1 MRLRVVY
8 ELQEID
14 TIDLTPADIN
24 YLFGI
29 ELEAIEYDFDIAH
42 QEIILTAAT
51 SEINNYLRGV
61 DIAFRKKL
69 DELGA
74 NFIGRS
80 EYVGD
85 S

>member
-8 ELQEID
+8 ELQED
-14 TIDLTPADIN
+14 DLVDLTPADIN

-29 ELEAIEYDFDIAH
+29 ELESIEYDFDIAH

-51 SEINNYLRGV
+51 SEINNYFRGV